1 MNMDKNIETAVYVR
15 DGKEIEFSYYIDVPM
30 SAKLAFVNSVVGV
43 VVGDDYYYPMLKDMI
58 FDYQLI
64 ELFASDVNASDEVST
79 DDSYAIIDNIEVFLA
94 DTNIADVLKI
104 NLDIDLLMELYDA
117 VDKAIEYKTGIHP
130 SPIADGVASILK
142 IAENKLRDFDMDS
155 MTGMAKTFAKMQG
168 DITPDKML
176 EAYAKSDIFKKQH
189 EDVVKK
195 QKERDTKMDVI
206 MGGLNDA

>member
-1 MNMDKNIETAVYVR
+1 MNATMNMETATYTR
-15 DGKEIEFSYYIDVPM
+15 NGEEIDFNYYTNLTM
-30 SAKLAFVNSVVGV
+30 SNKILFVDSVVSA
-43 VVGDDYYYPMLKDMI
+43 VVGDGYYYPMLKDMI
-58 FDYQLI
+58 FDFRLVQ
-64 ELFASDVNASDEVST
+64 FFSD
-79 DDSYAIIDNIEVFLA
+79 A
-94 DTNIADVLKI
+94 DTSTIDEDNTIDGIEEFLSETNITDVLKI
-104 NLDIDLLMELYDA
+104 NLDLDVLMELYDS

-130 SPIADGVASILK
+130 SPIADGIASLLK
-142 IAENKLRDFDMDS
+142 VVEDKFSEFDMDS
-155 MTGMAKTFAKMQG
+155 VTGMAKTFAKMQG